1 MKKTSMIIHKWL
13 GIALSLWLLL
23 VTITGTLLLY
33 KNDLLTLQY
42 PQLAEFEH
50 GAQRATQQ
58 QAIDIMQSDAMSDDA
73 RYVFVPTDLHP
84 WIEAIEES
92 GARGYYS
99 TDGELLVHREK
110 YGDWISWFVE
120 FHHHLLLNDLGN
132 ELQGIFGLLALLV
145 FITGLIKWWPKG
157 KWQKRD
163 LGVTFSRPGKKRW
176 GQTLWQ
182 SHRTLGVVL
191 LVPMLILT
199 FTGTAM
205 IYSQAFRTALI
216 ATFPQHD
223 REPVDYSAMI
233 EQQNMG
239 AQQLPAD
246 WHTRLEQVAMILP
259 DVRPVM
265 VYLNSDKLRMKQ
277 PEEWH
282 PNGRTYVSFHP
293 NTSQISEVTN
303 YRDQNLGTK
312 ISHTFYALHIAEVGG
327 ISYFSIAVVSSI
339 ALIWIC
345 ISGVW
350 FWLWCRHKKQIATRK
365 KNIKNTK

>member
-1 MKKTSMIIHKWL
+1 MKKISMIIHRWL
-13 GIALSLWLLL
+13 GLALSLWLLL

-33 KNDLLTLQY
+33 KNDLLILQY
-42 PQLAEFEH
+42 PQLE
-50 GAQRATQQ
+50 QTRVTTQQ
-58 QAIDIMQSDAMSDDA
+58 QAIDVMQSDAISEEA

-84 WIEAIEES
+84 WLEVIEES
-92 GARGYYS
+92 GARAYYS
-99 TDGELLVHREK
+99 ADGELLVHREPH
-110 YGDWISWFVE
+110 GDWINWFIE

-132 ELQGIFGLLALLV
+132 ELQGVFGLLALV
-145 FITGLIKWWPKG
+145 IFITGLIKWWPKG

-163 LGVTFSRPGKKRW
+163 FRVTLSLPKKKRW

-191 LVPMLILT
+191 FLPMLVLII
-199 FTGTAM
+199 TGTAM
-205 IYSQAFRTALI
+205 IYSQAFKTGLV
-216 ATFPQHD
+216 TVFPQQH
-223 REPVDYSAMI
+223 REPVDYSSMI
-233 EQQNMG
+233 ERQNKLS
-239 AQQLPAD
+239 QHLPAD
-246 WHTRLEQVAMILP
+246 WTTRLKQVSTVLP

-282 PNGRTYVSFHP
+282 PNGRTYVTFHP
-293 NTSQISEVTN
+293 KTSQISEIVN

-312 ISHTFYALHIAEVGG
+312 ISQTFYALHIGEVGG
-327 ISYFSIAVVSSI
+327 LTYFSIAVLSGI

-350 FWLWCRHKKQIATRK
+350 FWFWWRSKRKASLNKK
-365 KNIKNTK
+365 